1 MLVPINRNGLALSLE
16 LTQDQINEM
25 IDSINEFGY
34 EARFVKYYY
43 ENGYYNGQI
52 VYPNFYEID
61 ETVCGWEGVDTMN
74 EYPLE
79 GGGENWEYRTHP
91 ESY

>member
-1 MLVPINRNGLALSLE
+1 MLIPINRNGLALSLE
-16 LTQDQINEM
+16 LTQDQINDY

-43 ENGYYNGQI
+43 KDGYHNGQI

-61 ETVCGWEGVDTMN
+61 QKVCGWEGVDCMKDCP
-74 EYPLE
+74 EYNINGKP
-79 GGGENWEYRTHP
+79 WEYRTQ
-91 ESY
+91 